1 MQRVE
6 TSTSVGRAHV
16 RDTRHVVKTS
26 NQAHL
31 LAQVEAEEVG
41 LPLGLDEHQSPLLG
55 VATILVEDT
64 DELVL
69 FLVLGS
75 SMECLHHVC
84 ACASY

>member
-1 MQRVE
+1 ME
-6 TSTSVGRAHV
+6 TSVSVDHAQV

-75 SMECLHHVC
+75 SMECLHHIC
-84 ACASY
+84 ACTSY